1 MRSQKLKGKQKSF
14 EWMQRSGALT
24 PQSLLPTP
32 YSPLPIP
39 HSLFPT
45 PYSPLPIPHSLFPT
59 PYSPLPIPH
68 SLFPTPYSLLLPL
81 PSSLIAKSFSLPS
94 SSSKAP
100 AAPE

>member
-59 PYSPLPIPH
+59 PYS
-68 SLFPTPYSLLLPL
+68 LLLPL